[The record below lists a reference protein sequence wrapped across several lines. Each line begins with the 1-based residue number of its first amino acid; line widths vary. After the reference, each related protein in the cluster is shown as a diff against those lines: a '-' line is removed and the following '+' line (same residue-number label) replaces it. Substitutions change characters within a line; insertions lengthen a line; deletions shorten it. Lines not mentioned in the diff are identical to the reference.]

1 MAGAIVRRQ
10 PQTYPCPVGPIAA
23 MARRRF
29 LISAWPWRAAVYLLT
44 GCIPGTLGLAILTTT
59 LIVGGVLSAVLIGLP
74 MLAAVAFVGV
84 PIAGVERWRLRL
96 IDPRPIEDPHRPPH
110 QGGVV
115 GWVRT
120 RAQEAATWRELVYTL
135 LLVTL
140 LWPLD
145 LAAVLGPVGVSLGM
159 ITAPAP
165 VLIAGG
171 QRELWPGMTISTP
184 NQALIAFVAGLPLLI
199 GAVYAITAFAVAQGA
214 LARKLLAPRD
224 YELRGK
230 LDEITRSRARLLKA
244 FDAERRRIERDLHDG
259 AQQQLTALS
268 VSLGLARLDLP
279 PGPAADHVAHA
290 HQQAKRTLTELR
302 DLIHGIYPQVLTQR
316 GLVAAVQDAADRCA
330 VPLDVAVHLDRKLPL
345 ALETTG
351 YFVVCEA
358 ISNIIKHSQATR
370 GWIHSSLTGD
380 TLVLRIGDD
389 GIGGADPSNGSGLTG
404 LIDRSAIVGGTVILS
419 SPTGG
424 PTLLTVELP
433 CPPTGAYA

>member
-1 MAGAIVRRQ
+1 
-10 PQTYPCPVGPIAA
+10 

-268 VSLGLARLDLP
+268 VSLGLARLDLL
-279 PGPAADHVAHA
+279 PGPAADHIAHA